1 MSSLFSSDDLS
12 DEPLPPSDRSS
23 PELDVSFG
31 VDLNSYTSSS
41 SLAVAAD
48 VAEAL
53 LVADKRL
60 LLLLLPNEDE
70 VVVVVVVVVVPEPVV
85 AFVPGV
91 NAAVDV
97 SSLSS

>member
-48 VAEAL
+48 VADAL

-70 VVVVVVVVVVPEPVV
+70 VVVVVVVVVPEPVV